1 MSKSTTRRAGKLAAV
16 GSAAI
21 VATVALPGIAQAHV
35 TVQPGTT
42 EGGEFTAVA
51 FRVPN
56 ERDDASTTKIQV
68 VLPADQPIGSVQT
81 RPMQGWKI
89 TTQKRHL
96 AQPIDFFGTKLDS
109 VVSKITWTATDGGLA
124 PGQYN
129 DFNVS
134 LGPLP
139 KSGSLA
145 FRALQTYST
154 GEQVNWNEVSTDPSV
169 EPEHP
174 APTLTLTAPAPE
186 AGTAGNSDT
195 AGNDNAAGGAAQAAA
210 QNTAQA
216 DSSSTLTVVL
226 AGGALLV
233 SLVTAAFSWRRRQT
247 PSVEASAPSQ
257 RPLDRTGV

>member
-1 MSKSTTRRAGKLAAV
+1 MFTKTAGRRAGQLAAV
-16 GSAAI
+16 GTAAI
-21 VATVALPGIAQAHV
+21 VATIALPEIAQAHV
-35 TVQPGTT
+35 TVQPGTA
-42 EGGEFTAVA
+42 EGGSFSAVA

-56 ERDDASTTKIQV
+56 ERDDANTTKIQV
-68 VLPADQPIGSVQT
+68 VLPTAQPIGSVQT

-109 VVSKITWTATDGGLA
+109 VVSKITWTATDGGLR

-145 FRALQTYST
+145 FRALQTYSS
-154 GEQVNWNEVSTDPSV
+154 GEQVNWNEVAVDPSV

-174 APTLTLTAPAPE
+174 APTLTLTAAAPK
-186 AGTAGNSDT
+186 AGTGTSNT
-195 AGNDNAAGGAAQAAA
+195 AATDAKAADQKAAPAAQS
-210 QNTAQA
+210 
-216 DSSSTLTVVL
+216 DSTSTVTVVL
-226 AGGALLV
+226 AGAALLV
-233 SLVTAAFSWRRRQT
+233 SLVTAAFAWRRRRT
-247 PSVEASAPSQ
+247 PAVEAAAPAQ